1 MKISKLFTPDGPSD
15 FSKRDRII
23 VISIYLVP
31 ASLLFGI
38 AYSLSHDI
46 MLLEFLFAYYILS
59 IPTLV
64 SIYYNEKYVEIFG
77 GYSSLHPPFFTYQY
91 YLGMYLAF
99 IPGLIAFILPVGDFF
114 NRLNLAI
121 LICLGF
127 IIPLISSV
135 GVGIFNDSSCYI
147 EDEIVLG
154 YPPFYQLFSLIV
166 GLFGFYNVYNLLD
179 VNFNSAICLFIIT
192 VIFQI
197 IFVIPNWINKIAPFE
212 VRKTEGFIVYNAL
225 TGAVYRL
232 ISFLFMGSAM
242 FPPIHLNLTPEGI
255 IRKTIVWGIGII
267 FAILII
273 RQAMNMGKRKNK

>member
-135 GVGIFNDSSCYI
+135 GVGVFNDSSCYI

-212 VRKTEGFIVYNAL
+212 VRKTEGFILYNAL
-225 TGAVYRL
+225 AGGAYLL
-232 ISFLFMGSAM
+232 ISYCIIGSSM
-242 FPPIHLNLTPEGI
+242 IHSIQIKFSTGNI
-255 IRKTIVWGIGII
+255 II
-267 FAILII
+267 FGIEILLIILII
-273 RQAMNMGKRKNK
+273 RQGKNMGKKN

>member
-59 IPTLV
+59 IPTWV

-135 GVGIFNDSSCYI
+135 GVGVFNDSSCYI

-212 VRKTEGFIVYNAL
+212 VRKTEGFILYNAL
-225 TGAVYRL
+225 AGGAYLL
-232 ISFLFMGSAM
+232 ISYWIIGSSM
-242 FPPIHLNLTPEGI
+242 IHSIPIKFSPGNI
-255 IRKTIVWGIGII
+255 II
-267 FAILII
+267 FGIEILLIILII
-273 RQAMNMGKRKNK
+273 RQGKNMGKKN

>member
-77 GYSSLHPPFFTYQY
+77 GYSSLHPHFFTYQY

-135 GVGIFNDSSCYI
+135 GVGVFNDSSCYI

-212 VRKTEGFIVYNAL
+212 VRKTEGFILYNAL
-225 TGAVYRL
+225 AGGAYLL
-232 ISFLFMGSAM
+232 ISYYIIGSSM
-242 FPPIHLNLTPEGI
+242 IHSIPIKFSPGNI
-255 IRKTIVWGIGII
+255 II
-267 FAILII
+267 FGIEILLIILII
-273 RQAMNMGKRKNK
+273 RQGKNMGKKN